1 MTTLTLATDENAAEE
16 EAVRGVLAAHNA
28 AAGWPMDTVPLRI
41 VLRDAAGAVQGGL
54 LGMMTWRWLWV
65 RNLAV
70 APALRGQD
78 LGTRLLAAAEAEA
91 ARRGCVGIRLDTYS
105 FQARGF
111 YVKRGFSEAGR
122 IEGCPP
128 GATRYTMIKRLGIKR
143 LGAGDS

>member
-1 MTTLTLATDENAAEE
+1 VTSLTLASDDDAAEE
-16 EAVRGVLAAHNA
+16 AAIRGVLAAFNA
-28 AAGWPMDTVPLRI
+28 EAGWPMDTVPLRI
-41 VLRDAAGAVQGGL
+41 VLRDADGAIQGGL
-54 LGMMTWRWLWV
+54 LGMTTWRWLWV

-70 APALRGQD
+70 APALRGRD

-111 YVKRGFSEAGR
+111 YLKQGFCESGR

-128 GATRYTMIKRLGIKR
+128 GHTRYTMIKRLG
-143 LGAGDS
+143 AGEG